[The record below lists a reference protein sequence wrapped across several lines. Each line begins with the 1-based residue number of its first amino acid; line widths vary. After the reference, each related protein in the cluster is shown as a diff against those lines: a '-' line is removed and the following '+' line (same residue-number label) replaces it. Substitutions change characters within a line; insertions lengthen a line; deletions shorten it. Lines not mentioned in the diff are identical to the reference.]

1 MARAEVIKEKQRI
14 NLHIYDLD
22 ISITVDADQ
31 EQYYREACSFINDRL
46 NAYYSAYKGRKAEK
60 EILYYAMIDMALR
73 FVMEAKRN
81 DVKPY
86 EDVLRKLTSEIEA
99 AL

>member
-1 MARAEVIKEKQRI
+1 MAEVIKEKQRI

-46 NAYYSAYKGRKAEK
+46 NAYFSA
-60 EILYYAMIDMALR
+60 
-73 FVMEAKRN
+73 
-81 DVKPY
+81 
-86 EDVLRKLTSEIEA
+86 
-99 AL
+99 

>member
-1 MARAEVIKEKQRI
+1 MAEVIKEKQRI

>member
-1 MARAEVIKEKQRI
+1 MAEVVKEKQRI

-31 EQYYREACSFINDRL
+31 EQYYREATSFINDRL
-46 NAYYSAYKGRKAEK
+46 NAYFSAYKGRKADK
-60 EILYYAMIDMALR
+60 EIMYYAMIDMAIR
-73 FVMEAKRN
+73 YVTEAKRS
-81 DVKPY
+81 DVEPY
-86 EDVLRKLTSEIEA
+86 EDILKKLTSEIES

>member
-1 MARAEVIKEKQRI
+1 MAEVVKEKQRI

-31 EQYYREACSFINDRL
+31 EQYYREATSFINDRL
-46 NAYYSAYKGRKAEK
+46 NAYFSAYKGRKA
-60 EILYYAMIDMALR
+60 IMYYAMIDMAIR
-73 FVMEAKRN
+73 YVTEAKRN
-81 DVKPY
+81 DVEPY
-86 EDVLRKLTSEIEA
+86 EDILKKLTSEIES